1 MMVRDRIWF
10 KGDQGFYKIA
20 SFLPDKKELQGVTWF
35 TVSRPF
41 QLSRRID
48 AARATWEEKQW
59 IFHDV
64 VERTF
69 RSGDLVEISRADRKR
84 VDLAETPKDFEVLR
98 TETDEMP
105 LRKLRRYIRKIESEG
120 YDSTPYRV
128 DLQVKISFPILNIIT
143 AFLGIP
149 FALRLPRIGG
159 LAAAAGT
166 SLVLGF
172 TYWVLFA
179 VTVSIGQTGMLPPL
193 VAAWAANILFAALG
207 IYLLLRVES
216 KSLS

>member
-1 MMVRDRIWF
+1 
-10 KGDQGFYKIA
+10 
-20 SFLPDKKELQGVTWF
+20 
-35 TVSRPF
+35 
-41 QLSRRID
+41 
-48 AARATWEEKQW
+48 
-59 IFHDV
+59 V

-69 RSGDLVEISRADRKR
+69 RSGELIEITRSDRKSI
-84 VDLAETPKDFEVLR
+84 DLAETPEDFEVLR

-105 LRKLRRYIRKIESEG
+105 FTKLRRYIRKIEREG

-128 DLQVKISFPILNIIT
+128 DLQVKISFPVLNIIT

-159 LAAAAGT
+159 LAAAAGM

-172 TYWVLFA
+172 TFWVLFA
-179 VTVSIGQTGMLPPL
+179 VTVSIGQTGLLPPL

-216 KSLS
+216 QPIS